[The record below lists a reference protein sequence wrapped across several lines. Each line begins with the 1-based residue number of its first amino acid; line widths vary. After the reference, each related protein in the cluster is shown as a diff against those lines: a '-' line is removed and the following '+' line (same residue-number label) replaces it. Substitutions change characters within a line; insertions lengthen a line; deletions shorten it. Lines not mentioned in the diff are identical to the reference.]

1 MLFVKMKGL
10 SVFFMQILDTQ
21 PILSVFFI
29 LISILLI
36 LSLLKKSKAIELLLE
51 SIYPEWINLSK
62 IKDEALNF
70 F

>member
-1 MLFVKMKGL
+1 MKGL

-51 SIYPEWINLSK
+51 SIYPE
-62 IKDEALNF
+62 
-70 F
+70 